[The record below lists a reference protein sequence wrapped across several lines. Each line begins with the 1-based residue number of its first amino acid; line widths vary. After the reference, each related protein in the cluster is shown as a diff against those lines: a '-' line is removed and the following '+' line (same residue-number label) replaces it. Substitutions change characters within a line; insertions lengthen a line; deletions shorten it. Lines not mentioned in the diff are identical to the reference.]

1 MSSTFDVGIAG
12 FDFTPEIHPEYGAW
26 GTTPGM
32 TEVDMPL
39 LGRCIALSQGEEL
52 LLWYGIDI
60 CGNPPK
66 EVAAIRDELAE
77 RGIVLEDSAGG
88 TRWKRVR

>member
-39 LGRCIALSQGEEL
+39 H
-52 LLWYGIDI
+52 
-60 CGNPPK
+60 
-66 EVAAIRDELAE
+66 
-77 RGIVLEDSAGG
+77 
-88 TRWKRVR
+88 RVEPG